1 MKNTI
6 EKALE
11 KQKAQSKSEPNEN
24 AALDTR
30 EKVETPDTAPQQMD
44 DNHNR
49 LSGVLYLL
57 HYISFIS
64 STHNKHYIDFIRI
77 L

>member
-11 KQKAQSKSEPNEN
+11 KQKAQSKSEPYEK

-30 EKVETPDTAPQQMD
+30 E
-44 DNHNR
+44 
-49 LSGVLYLL
+49 
-57 HYISFIS
+57 
-64 STHNKHYIDFIRI
+64 
-77 L
+77 